1 MDLDFD
7 PWKVK
12 EIKPSDLILDKFESW
27 ERSANPRQKA
37 WNRAIKWLS
46 EIIQLPCEETASNK
60 LRAIDKDNAFKFLTR
75 AIFVDKSFDNFL
87 RSCMIAPIKSQESTV
102 QDDNSTPSGSDG
114 LNTEQTPLHSAAKSG
129 HLKKGKICKH
139 TWKGNECKIQDCAF
153 VHIDPCKDRE
163 CLALIGGLPIWRSR
177 NCPLWH
183 VRPKSD
189 KPKTPKGNS
198 TSLPKTA
205 RNGSS
210 NAGPLKKQV
219 LDRRNPKNYNGP
231 TSLRSSYHRSPAPL
245 HRAANVGHPKAM
257 SHSTVA
263 KGMAGNAKAAFA
275 NKPLNR
281 GGSQNQNQNQRW
293 GQKWNQHGNQNMV
306 QQLEKKI
313 SEITNVFQELKRNI

>member
-1 MDLDFD
+1 MVVEDPWN

-46 EIIQLPCEETASNK
+46 EIIQLPCEETAANK
-60 LRAIDKDNAFKFLTR
+60 LRAIDRDNAFTFLTR
-75 AIFVDKSFDNFL
+75 AIFVDTSFDNFL
-87 RSCMIAPIKSQESTV
+87 RSCMIQPKNSQESTV
-102 QDDNSTPSGSDG
+102 QDTTGSDE
-114 LNTEQTPLHSAAKSG
+114 LNNEQPPLHSAAKSG
-129 HLKKGKICKH
+129 HLKGGKICKN
-139 TWKGNECKIQDCAF
+139 TWKGNECKLQDCAF

-189 KPKTPKGNS
+189 KPKQSKGNS
-198 TSLPKTA
+198 TALPKTF

-210 NAGPLKKQV
+210 NAGPWKKQV
-219 LDRRNPKNYNGP
+219 LDRRNPINYNGP
-231 TSLRSSYHRSPAPL
+231 TSFRNNYHHSPAPL
-245 HRAANVGHPKAM
+245 HHAAVVGHPKAM
-257 SHSTVA
+257 SYCEVA
-263 KGMAGNAKAAFA
+263 NGMAGNAKAAFA
-275 NKPLNR
+275 NKPLYR
-281 GGSQNQNQNQRW
+281 GGNQNQNQRW
-293 GQKWNQHGNQNMV
+293 GQEWNQHGNQNMV

-313 SEITNVFQELKRNI
+313 SEITTVFQELKRNM